1 MRVLYLAFIGNQL
14 LVKGHQK
21 GTDAKG
27 TNGCKFEAL
36 RFRFKNDRSGC
47 KDIQVKRWQKNII
60 EQKERNYFQLGENV
74 DLQKVDSY
82 KEVNDVLGKL
92 SIVINFQLKSEFVSD
107 TFFV

>member
-1 MRVLYLAFIGNQL
+1 MRVLYLVLIGNQL

-47 KDIQVKRWQKNII
+47 KDIQVKCHQWNII
-60 EQKERNYFQLGENV
+60 VDNSSKKENEINFQLGENV
-74 DLQKVDSY
+74 DLQKIDSY

-92 SIVINFQLKSEFVSD
+92 SINF
-107 TFFV
+107 